1 MKISSTSIFP
11 CGYLMD
17 GENCSEQKND
27 GTKVLKQFVIERTK
41 ETKKETYKRY
51 KLLQMF
57 YCS

>member
-1 MKISSTSIFP
+1 MAKIVV
-11 CGYLMD
+11 
-17 GENCSEQKND
+17 NKKND
-27 GTKVLKQFVIERTK
+27 GTKVLKQFVIESTK